1 MKSQP
6 RKGRSDSPSPP
17 PKAVLASEPAPAGA
31 WPRHGLTLAAIWAM
45 ILLANIN
52 SFRDGFP
59 FDNRAAILTDAR
71 VHAATADNIH
81 QILTQ
86 DYWPKQPANLYRPL
100 TTLSYLF
107 NYATLGNGTNPAGY
121 HWLNLLLH
129 MFNAGLVYALGLL
142 LFRERMWAA
151 AAAAVWAVH
160 PLLTESVTNIVGRAD
175 LLAGLGVLGGLL
187 CYIISTRSEG
197 LRRFG
202 WLAGAAVVT
211 AIGMF
216 SKESAIV
223 VLALMLVFD
232 IAFPDAVP
240 SWSRRIPGYL
250 AVGAG
255 CLVYLYVRHNV
266 LGPAP
271 PVFFPFPDNPL
282 VGADFLTARMTA
294 AKVLGK
300 YLWLLVW
307 PARLSCEYSFNQI
320 PLFGWHPGSLEDWK
334 ALIGLGWC
342 LALGAFGIWCYRRNR
357 IVFFCIGF
365 FFAALAPT
373 SNIFMLAGTI
383 MAERFLYIPAV
394 AFAILLVVA
403 VRATSAHFSRPGDVA
418 VAILAV
424 FCLGFAVRTFVRN
437 FDWYDDESLY
447 AANVISCPRSFKS
460 HNGLAVALALAK
472 SPQLDRAAAEM
483 DRSLEILSTIPD
495 DRNESPPYAMAG
507 FVYRRKG
514 ESEAA
519 PWNRQWFE
527 KSVQALS
534 RGAAIDA
541 ASSRATIQAAA
552 ARGIQV
558 LRGGWAPLYLELG
571 KTYLDLGESAR
582 ALGALQ
588 YGRTLEPVQEFFE
601 EMSRAYRTQG
611 DNDRAAVV
619 LLEGIG
625 MNSEYTRLGRQLIM
639 LYRETAAQSCALNQ
653 TAGGAA
659 LNVNCPMVHA
669 QICQA
674 TRNVA
679 TLYNELGKPD
689 LAAST
694 SNAALGIGCR

>member
-1 MKSQP
+1 MKSKP
-6 RKGRSDSPSPP
+6 RKGRSDSPSPRP
-17 PKAVLASEPAPAGA
+17 EAVASPALSTAGA
-31 WPRHGLTLAAIWAM
+31 RPRHGLILAGIWALL
-45 ILLANIN
+45 LLANIN

-71 VHAATADNIH
+71 VHAATSDNIH

-107 NYATLGNGTNPAGY
+107 NYAILGNGANPAGY
-121 HWLNLLLH
+121 HWFNLLLH

-142 LFRERMWAA
+142 LMRERMWAA
-151 AAAAVWAVH
+151 AAAATWAVH
-160 PLLTESVTNIVGRAD
+160 PLLTESITNIVGRAD

-187 CYIISTRSEG
+187 CYILSTRAEG
-197 LRRFG
+197 LARFG
-202 WLAGAAVVT
+202 WLAGAGVVT
-211 AIGMF
+211 GIGMF

-223 VLALMLVFD
+223 VLAAMLVYD
-232 IAFPDAVP
+232 VAFPDAAP
-240 SWSRRIPGYL
+240 SWSRRIPGYA

-255 CLVYLYVRHNV
+255 CLVYLYARHTV

-271 PVFFPFPDNPL
+271 PIFFPFPDNPL

-294 AKVLGK
+294 LKVLGK

-307 PARLSCEYSFNQI
+307 PARLSCEYSYNQI
-320 PLFGWHPGSLEDWK
+320 PLFGWHLGSLEDWK
-334 ALIGLGWC
+334 ALIGLAWC

-357 IVFFCIGF
+357 VVFFCIGF
-365 FFAALAPT
+365 FFATLAPT

-383 MAERFLYIPAV
+383 MAERFLYVPAI

-403 VRATSAHFSRPGDVA
+403 VRAASVRFSRRGDVA
-418 VAILAV
+418 LAILAV
-424 FCLGFAVRTFVRN
+424 LCLAFAVRTFVRN
-437 FDWYDDESLY
+437 FDWYDDETLY
-447 AANVISCPRSFKS
+447 GANVISCPRSFKS
-460 HNGLAVALALAK
+460 HNGLAVALAIAK
-472 SPQLDRAAAEM
+472 PPQLDRAAAEM

-507 FVYRRKG
+507 YVYRRKG
-514 ESEAA
+514 ESEPA
-519 PWNRQWFE
+519 PQNRQWVE

-541 ASSRATIQAAA
+541 AASRATIQAAA

-571 KTYLDLGESAR
+571 KSYLDLGEPAR
-582 ALGALQ
+582 ALASLQ
-588 YGRTLEPVQEFFE
+588 YGRIIEPDQEFFE
-601 EMSRAYRTQG
+601 EMSRVYRVQG
-611 DNDRAAVV
+611 DNEKAAIV

-625 MNSEYTRLGRQLIM
+625 MNSQFTRLGRQLVT
-639 LYRETAAQSCALNQ
+639 LYRETAPQSCALNQ
-653 TAGGAA
+653 TETGAG
-659 LNVNCPMVHA
+659 LNVNCPMVHT

-674 TRNVA
+674 TRNVS

-689 LAAST
+689 QAVSA
-694 SNAALGIGCR
+694 SNAALSMGCR